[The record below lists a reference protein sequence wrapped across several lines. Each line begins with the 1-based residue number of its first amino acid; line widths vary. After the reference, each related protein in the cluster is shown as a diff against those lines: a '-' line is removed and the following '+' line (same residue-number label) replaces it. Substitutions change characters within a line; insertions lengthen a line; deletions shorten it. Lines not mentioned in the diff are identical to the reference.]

1 MTYQI
6 ENKSDLTGAMLVIR
20 FPEEDLDKKALYTI
34 QADQP
39 AFLVPFRYRC
49 VDGEAECTYQLGS
62 RVKLLYHCS
71 SKSPGELT
79 GFWEKLLQPL
89 LDCGDWFLKPFS
101 FVLDIQYLYIG
112 RDGGTVSYI
121 YVPSK
126 RDCGDME
133 TLREMAAALAEKNPS
148 TDANLEVKVLR
159 AIMQDFQPRSFL
171 QLLRKNQPAV
181 LAKSLVSP
189 QAPAAAPSPE
199 ARQRPQLAAAPEAVP
214 EEPKQPEPD
223 SGDIVIDLS
232 GKKPPKKSGLFG
244 GKEEKKKEK
253 KPKKQ
258 KKEGGLFGKK
268 KAAAEEKEII
278 LGAAADR
285 TPKPGVSYSPV
296 PSASTEVSAV
306 TGDCVTEDCVTT
318 MDDTFFRLVGDQR
331 LPREIPVALN
341 PGELFTIGRFDVT
354 VGRRQ
359 SSFEFDSKTKAI
371 SRHHAAVERRADG
384 SYTVTDLDSTAGT
397 FVDGVRLTPNVPHPL
412 AQGSRVSFGTAGA
425 DYIWE
430 ESDWRE
436 GL

>member
-6 ENKSDLTGAMLVIR
+6 ESKSDLAGAMLVIR
-20 FPEEDLDKKALYTI
+20 FPEKDLDKKALYTI

-39 AFLVPFRYRC
+39 SFLVPFRYRC

-101 FVLDIQYLYIG
+101 FVLDIQYLYIE
-112 RDGGTVSYI
+112 RDGAVSYI

-126 RDCGDME
+126 QDCGDME

-171 QLLRKNQPAV
+171 QLLRKNQPAT

-189 QAPAAAPSPE
+189 QAPADASPSE
-199 ARQRPQLAAAPEAVP
+199 ARQQPQPAAAPAEP
-214 EEPKQPEPD
+214 EPKQPAPAQD

-232 GKKPPKKSGLFG
+232 GKKPPKKGGLFG
-244 GKEEKKKEK
+244 GKEKKPK

-258 KKEGGLFGKK
+258 KQEGGLFSRK
-268 KAAAEEKEII
+268 KAPEEEKEII
-278 LGAAADR
+278 LGAAADQAV
-285 TPKPGVSYSPV
+285 KPAVSYSPIS
-296 PSASTEVSAV
+296 SAPTQVSE
-306 TGDCVTEDCVTT
+306 DTEDVVTT
-318 MDDTFFRLVGDQR
+318 VDDTFFRLVGDQR
-331 LPREIPVALN
+331 LPREIPVILK

-371 SRHHAAVERRADG
+371 SRHHAAVERTADG
-384 SYTVTDLDSTAGT
+384 SYTVTDLNSSAGT
-397 FVDGVRLTPNVPHPL
+397 FVNGERLAPNVPHL
-412 AQGSRVSFGTAGA
+412 LTQGSRISFGTAGA

-430 ESDWRE
+430 EKD
-436 GL
+436 GG

>member
-1 MTYQI
+1 
-6 ENKSDLTGAMLVIR
+6 MLVIR

-79 GFWEKLLQPL
+79 SFWEKLLQPL
-89 LDCGDWFLKPFS
+89 LDCSDWFLKPFS

-126 RDCGDME
+126 RDCADME

-171 QLLRKNQPAV
+171 QLLRKNQPAT

-189 QAPAAAPSPE
+189 QVLTDAPPPEMRQQPQPAAAPAE
-199 ARQRPQLAAAPEAVP
+199 Q
-214 EEPKQPEPD
+214 KQPAPD

-232 GKKPPKKSGLFG
+232 GKKPPKKSKLFG
-244 GKEEKKKEK
+244 GKEKEKKEK

-258 KKEGGLFGKK
+258 KQEGGLFGKK
-268 KAAAEEKEII
+268 KAIKEEKEII
-278 LGAAADR
+278 LGAAAGQVH
-285 TPKPGVSYSPV
+285 KPAAPYPPI
-296 PSASTEVSAV
+296 PSAPTQVS
-306 TGDCVTEDCVTT
+306 DDTEDGVTT

-331 LPREIPVALN
+331 LPRDIPVALN
-341 PGELFTIGRFDVT
+341 PGEMFTIGRFDVT

-371 SRHHAAVERRADG
+371 SRHHAAVERKPDG

-397 FVDGVRLTPNVPHPL
+397 FVDGERLMPNVPHPL
-412 AQGSRVSFGTAGA
+412 TQGSRVSFGTAGA

-430 ESDWRE
+430 ECN
-436 GL
+436 

>member
-6 ENKSDLTGAMLVIR
+6 ESKSDLAGAMLVIR
-20 FPEEDLDKKALYTI
+20 FPEKDLDKKALYTI

-39 AFLVPFRYRC
+39 SFLVPFRYRC

-101 FVLDIQYLYIG
+101 CVLDIQYLYIE
-112 RDGGTVSYI
+112 RDGAVSYI

-126 RDCGDME
+126 QDCGDME

-171 QLLRKNQPAV
+171 QLLRKNQPAT

-189 QAPAAAPSPE
+189 QAPADASPSE
-199 ARQRPQLAAAPEAVP
+199 ARQQPQPAAAPAEP
-214 EEPKQPEPD
+214 EPKQPAPAQD

-232 GKKPPKKSGLFG
+232 GKKPPKKGGLFG
-244 GKEEKKKEK
+244 GKEKKPK

-258 KKEGGLFGKK
+258 KQEGGLFSRK
-268 KAAAEEKEII
+268 KAPEEEKEII
-278 LGAAADR
+278 LGAAADQAV
-285 TPKPGVSYSPV
+285 KPAVSYSPIS
-296 PSASTEVSAV
+296 SAPTQVSE
-306 TGDCVTEDCVTT
+306 DTEDVVTT
-318 MDDTFFRLVGDQR
+318 VDDTFFRLVGDQR
-331 LPREIPVALN
+331 LPREIPVILK

-371 SRHHAAVERRADG
+371 SRHHAAVERTADG
-384 SYTVTDLDSTAGT
+384 SYTVTDLNSSAGT
-397 FVDGVRLTPNVPHPL
+397 FVNGERLAPNVPHL
-412 AQGSRVSFGTAGA
+412 LTQGSRISFGTAGA

-430 ESDWRE
+430 EKD
-436 GL
+436 GG

>member
-6 ENKSDLTGAMLVIR
+6 ESKSDLAGAMLVIR
-20 FPEEDLDKKALYTI
+20 FPEKDLDKKALYTI

-39 AFLVPFRYRC
+39 SFLVPFRYRC

-101 FVLDIQYLYIG
+101 FVLDIQYLYIE
-112 RDGGTVSYI
+112 RDGAVSYI

-126 RDCGDME
+126 QDCGDME

-171 QLLRKNQPAV
+171 QLLRKNQPAT

-189 QAPAAAPSPE
+189 QAPADASPSE
-199 ARQRPQLAAAPEAVP
+199 ARQQPQPAAAPAEP
-214 EEPKQPEPD
+214 EPKQPAPAQD

-232 GKKPPKKSGLFG
+232 GKKPPKKGGLFG
-244 GKEEKKKEK
+244 GKEKKPK

-258 KKEGGLFGKK
+258 KQEGGLFSRK
-268 KAAAEEKEII
+268 KAPEEDKEII
-278 LGAAADR
+278 LGAAADQAV
-285 TPKPGVSYSPV
+285 KPAVSYSPIS
-296 PSASTEVSAV
+296 SAPTQVSE
-306 TGDCVTEDCVTT
+306 DTEDVVTT
-318 MDDTFFRLVGDQR
+318 VDDTFFRLVGDQR
-331 LPREIPVALN
+331 LPREIPVILK

-371 SRHHAAVERRADG
+371 SRHHAAVERTADG
-384 SYTVTDLDSTAGT
+384 SYTVTDLNSSAGT
-397 FVDGVRLTPNVPHPL
+397 FVNGERLAPNVPHL
-412 AQGSRVSFGTAGA
+412 LTQGSRISFGTAGA

-430 ESDWRE
+430 EKD
-436 GL
+436 GG